1 MKIRIYGNPAPQ
13 GSKTAI
19 VRNGRAIMFE
29 ANKRLPEWRETVLMG
44 ATIAR
49 AEQGGLTILGPVT
62 VMMTFHMPRPKSVSR
77 RYPNSAPDL
86 DKLVRAVG
94 DSLQESEVL
103 ANDGQIVTLVAHK
116 VYAENDTYAGVE
128 IEITEKP

>member
-29 ANKRLPEWRETVLMG
+29 SNKRLPEWRDTVLMG
-44 ATIAR
+44 STIAR
-49 AEQGGLTILGPVT
+49 AEHGGLTILGPVT
-62 VMMTFHMPRPKSVSR
+62 VTMTFHMPRPKSTSR

-94 DSLQESEVL
+94 DALQESEVL
-103 ANDGQIVTLVAHK
+103 ANDGQIVTLMAHK
-116 VYAENDTYAGVE
+116 VYAENEAYSGVE

>member
-1 MKIRIYGNPAPQ
+1 MKIRIYGEPAPQ

-49 AEQGGLTILGPVT
+49 AEQGGSTILGPVSVT
-62 VMMTFHMPRPKSVSR
+62 MTFHMPRPKSVSR

-94 DSLQESEVL
+94 DALQESEVL

-116 VYAENDTYAGVE
+116 VYAENPTYSGVE

>member
-1 MKIRIYGNPAPQ
+1 MKIRIFGNPAPQ

-29 ANKRLPEWRETVLMG
+29 SNKRLPEWRDTVLMG
-44 ATIAR
+44 ATLAR

-62 VMMTFHMPRPKSVSR
+62 VHMTFHMPRPKSTSR

-94 DSLQESEVL
+94 DALQESEIL

-116 VYAENDTYAGVE
+116 IYAETAAYSGVE

>member
-1 MKIRIYGNPAPQ
+1 MW
-13 GSKTAI
+13 
-19 VRNGRAIMFE
+19 E
-29 ANKRLPEWRETVLMG
+29 ASAKLPEWRETVLMG

-62 VMMTFHMPRPKSVSR
+62 VTMTFHMPRPKSVSR

-94 DSLQESEVL
+94 DALQESEVL

-116 VYAENDTYAGVE
+116 VYAENPTYSGVE

>member
-1 MKIRIYGNPAPQ
+1 MKIRIYGTPAPQ

-29 ANKRLPEWRETVLMG
+29 SSKKLPEWRETILMG

-49 AEQGGLTILGPVT
+49 SEHGGQTILGPVT
-62 VMMTFHMPRPKSVSR
+62 VHMTFHMPRPKSTSR

-86 DKLVRAVG
+86 DKLIRAVG
-94 DSLQESEVL
+94 DALQESEVL

-116 VYAENDTYAGVE
+116 VYAESNTYAGVE

>member
-1 MKIRIYGNPAPQ
+1 
-13 GSKTAI
+13 
-19 VRNGRAIMFE
+19 MFE
-29 ANKRLPEWRETVLMG
+29 SNKRLPEWRETVLMG

-49 AEQGGLTILGPVT
+49 AEHGGSTILGPVT
-62 VMMTFHMPRPKSVSR
+62 VTMTFHMPRPKSVSR

-86 DKLVRAVG
+86 DKLIRAVG
-94 DSLQESEVL
+94 DALQESEVL

-116 VYAENDTYAGVE
+116 IYAENETYSGVE

>member
-29 ANKRLPEWRETVLMG
+29 SNKRLPEWRDTVLMG

-62 VMMTFHMPRPKSVSR
+62 VMMTFHMPRPKSTNR

-94 DSLQESEVL
+94 DALQESEVL

-116 VYAENDTYAGVE
+116 VYAENETYSGVE

>member
-1 MKIRIYGNPAPQ
+1 MKIRIYGTPAPQ

-29 ANKRLPEWRETVLMG
+29 ANKRLPEWRDTVLMG
-44 ATIAR
+44 ATIAK
-49 AEQGGLTILGPVT
+49 AEHGGLTILGPVT
-62 VMMTFHMPRPKSVSR
+62 VSMTFHMPRPKSVSR

-94 DSLQESEVL
+94 DALQESEVL

-116 VYAENDTYAGVE
+116 VYAENSTYAGVE

>member
-1 MKIRIYGNPAPQ
+1 MKIRIYGEPAPQ

-62 VMMTFHMPRPKSVSR
+62 VSMTFHMPRPKSVSR

-94 DSLQESEVL
+94 DALQESEVL

-116 VYAENDTYAGVE
+116 VYAESATYAGVE

>member
-29 ANKRLPEWRETVLMG
+29 SSKKLPEWRETVLMG

-62 VMMTFHMPRPKSVSR
+62 VAMTFHMPRPKSTSR
-77 RYPNSAPDL
+77 KYPNSAPDL

-94 DSLQESEVL
+94 DALQESEVL

-116 VYAENDTYAGVE
+116 VYAANETYSGVE

>member
-1 MKIRIYGNPAPQ
+1 
-13 GSKTAI
+13 
-19 VRNGRAIMFE
+19 MFE

-62 VMMTFHMPRPKSVSR
+62 VTMTFHMTRPKSVSR

-94 DSLQESEVL
+94 DALQESEVL

-116 VYAENDTYAGVE
+116 VYAENPVYSGVE

>member
-1 MKIRIYGNPAPQ
+1 
-13 GSKTAI
+13 
-19 VRNGRAIMFE
+19 MFE
-29 ANKRLPEWRETVLMG
+29 SNKRLPEWRETVLMG

-49 AEQGGLTILGPVT
+49 AEHGGSTILGPVT

-77 RYPNSAPDL
+77 RYPNSSPDL
-86 DKLVRAVG
+86 DKLCRAVN
-94 DSLQESEVL
+94 DSLQDSGIL

-116 VYAENDTYAGVE
+116 IYAENETYSGVE

>member
-29 ANKRLPEWRETVLMG
+29 SNKRLPEWRDTVLMG
-44 ATIAR
+44 STIAR
-49 AEQGGLTILGPVT
+49 AEHGGLTILGPVT
-62 VMMTFHMPRPKSVSR
+62 VTMTFHMPRPKSTSR

-86 DKLVRAVG
+86 DKLIRAVG
-94 DSLQESEVL
+94 DALQESEVL

-116 VYAENDTYAGVE
+116 VYAENETYSGVE

>member
-1 MKIRIYGNPAPQ
+1 MKIRIYGTPAPQ

-29 ANKRLPEWRETVLMG
+29 SSKKLPEWRETVLMG

-62 VMMTFHMPRPKSVSR
+62 VMMTFHMPRPKSTSR
-77 RYPNSAPDL
+77 KYPNSAPDL

-94 DSLQESEVL
+94 DALQESEVL

-116 VYAENDTYAGVE
+116 VYAANETYAGVE

>member
-29 ANKRLPEWRETVLMG
+29 SNKRLPEWRETVLMG

>member
-1 MKIRIYGNPAPQ
+1 MKIRIYGEPAPQ

-62 VMMTFHMPRPKSVSR
+62 VTMTFHMPRPKSVSR

-94 DSLQESEVL
+94 DALQESEVL

-116 VYAENDTYAGVE
+116 VYAENSTHAGVE

>member
-1 MKIRIYGNPAPQ
+1 MKIRIYGEPAPQ

-49 AEQGGLTILGPVT
+49 AEQGGLTILGPVGVT
-62 VMMTFHMPRPKSVSR
+62 MTFHMPRPKSVSR

-94 DSLQESEVL
+94 DALQESEVL

-116 VYAENDTYAGVE
+116 VYAENPTYSGVE